1 MQFSKKWLK
10 SVTTL
15 NPYYSQLLS
24 PWPWTALA
32 IGRELRSIDPLGSEL
47 WPLIEGTHQI
57 CLKLGAKTSPRK
69 RIQVN

>member
-32 IGRELRSIDPLGSEL
+32 IGRELRSIAALGSAMAAHRGYPSDL
-47 WPLIEGTHQI
+47 SQTWG
-57 CLKLGAKTSPRK
+57 
-69 RIQVN
+69 